1 MFIYSYSR
9 ISDLETSLDIDQ
21 LNGILEPELLS
32 VKTYCLNQNWVIN
45 EAVKDTNCNWS
56 LKFSQRE
63 NGKNLMRRL
72 KQGDILLSSKL
83 ERIVSSSQEAVELII
98 NLRNKQ
104 IQLHIVEL
112 GGDIT
117 SKEFSANFEK
127 IARLFSS
134 LEKRKAAERIKGVK
148 QRQRKKGRY
157 LGGSRPFG
165 YMIHENGRLIE
176 NPMEQKVLYKII
188 ELKKQGKS
196 LRVISQEVSTPIMPI
211 SFKTVQRLLQ
221 RHANQVQES
230 ISPEGPVINSD
241 L

>member
-45 EAVKDTNCNWS
+45 EAVEDTNCNWS

-104 IQLHIVEL
+104 IQLHIMEL

-230 ISPEGPVINSD
+230 ISPEGPVINLD

>member
-1 MFIYSYSR
+1 MSISSYFR
-9 ISDLETSLDIDQ
+9 ISDLENSRDIERLDA
-21 LNGILEPELLS
+21 ILEPELLS
-32 VKTYCLNQNWVIN
+32 IKTYCLSQNWVIN

-56 LKFSQRE
+56 LKFSKRK
-63 NGKNLMRRL
+63 NGKDLMGRL
-72 KQGDILLSSKL
+72 KEGDILLSSKL
-83 ERIVSSSQEAVELII
+83 ERVVGSSQEAVELII
-98 NLRNKQ
+98 KLRNKK
-104 IQLHIVEL
+104 IQLHIAEL
-112 GGDIT
+112 DGDIT

>member
-45 EAVKDTNCNWS
+45 EAVEDTNCNWS

-72 KQGDILLSSKL
+72 QQGDILLSSKL
-83 ERIVSSSQEAVELII
+83 ERVVSSSQEAVELII

-117 SKEFSANFEK
+117 SIEFSANFEK

-196 LRVISQEVSTPIMPI
+196 LRVISQEISTPIMPI

>member
-1 MFIYSYSR
+1 
-9 ISDLETSLDIDQ
+9 
-21 LNGILEPELLS
+21 
-32 VKTYCLNQNWVIN
+32 
-45 EAVKDTNCNWS
+45 
-56 LKFSQRE
+56 
-63 NGKNLMRRL
+63 MRRL
-72 KQGDILLSSKL
+72 QQGDILISSKL
-83 ERIVSSSQEAVELII
+83 ERVVSSSQEAVELII

-230 ISPEGPVINSD
+230 ISPEGPVINLD

>member
-9 ISDLETSLDIDQ
+9 ISDLELSSDIDQ
-21 LNGILEPELLS
+21 LEAILEQELLS

-45 EAVKDTNCNWS
+45 EAVEDANCNWS
-56 LKFSQRE
+56 LKFSHRE

-104 IQLHIVEL
+104 IQLHIMEL

-230 ISPEGPVINSD
+230 ISPEGPIINSD

>member
-21 LNGILEPELLS
+21 LDAILEPELLS

-72 KQGDILLSSKL
+72 QQGDILLSSKL
-83 ERIVSSSQEAVELII
+83 ERVVSSSQEAVELII
-98 NLRNKQ
+98 NLRNKK

-221 RHANQVQES
+221 RHANRVQES

>member
-45 EAVKDTNCNWS
+45 EAVKDANCNWR

-72 KQGDILLSSKL
+72 QQGDILLSSKL

-230 ISPEGPVINSD
+230 ISPEGPVINLD

>member
-1 MFIYSYSR
+1 MSIYSYFR
-9 ISDLETSLDIDQ
+9 ISDLENSRDIERLDA
-21 LNGILEPELLS
+21 ILEPELLS
-32 VKTYCLNQNWVIN
+32 IKTYCLSQNWVIN

-56 LKFSQRE
+56 LKFSKRK
-63 NGKNLMRRL
+63 NGKDLMGRL
-72 KQGDILLSSKL
+72 KEGDILLSSKL
-83 ERIVSSSQEAVELII
+83 ERVVGSSQEAVELII
-98 NLRNKQ
+98 KLRNKK
-104 IQLHIVEL
+104 IQLHIAEL
-112 GGDIT
+112 DGDIT

-196 LRVISQEVSTPIMPI
+196 LRAISQEVSTPIMPI

>member
-9 ISDLETSLDIDQ
+9 ISDLEISLDIDQ
-21 LNGILEPELLS
+21 LDAILERELLS

-45 EAVKDTNCNWS
+45 EAVKDANCNWR

-72 KQGDILLSSKL
+72 QQGDILLSSKL

-104 IQLHIVEL
+104 IQLHIMEL

>member
-1 MFIYSYSR
+1 MSIYSYFR
-9 ISDLETSLDIDQ
+9 ISDLENSPDIEQLDA
-21 LNGILEPELLS
+21 ILEPELLS
-32 VKTYCLNQNWVIN
+32 IKTYCLSQNWVIN

-56 LKFSQRE
+56 LKFSKRK
-63 NGKNLMRRL
+63 NGKDLMGRL
-72 KQGDILLSSKL
+72 KEGDILLSSKL
-83 ERIVSSSQEAVELII
+83 ERVVGSRQEAVELII
-98 NLRNKQ
+98 KLRNKK
-104 IQLHIVEL
+104 IQLHIAEL
-112 GGDIT
+112 DGDIT

-176 NPMEQKVLYKII
+176 NPMEQKVLYRII

-221 RHANQVQES
+221 RHGDQ
-230 ISPEGPVINSD
+230 

>member
-21 LNGILEPELLS
+21 LNGIVEPELLS

-45 EAVKDTNCNWS
+45 EAVEDTNCNWS

-104 IQLHIVEL
+104 IQLHIMEL

>member
-45 EAVKDTNCNWS
+45 EAVEDTNCNWS

-104 IQLHIVEL
+104 IQLHIMEL

-176 NPMEQKVLYKII
+176 NPMEQKVLYKIM

-230 ISPEGPVINSD
+230 IWPEGPVINSD